1 MSRKEYSAG
10 AVKHSFW
17 FMEFRKVVS
26 LRAEG
31 KSWDEIQMINEN
43 ENIFGAP
50 TSLRSNQIWSTVS
63 GRVKTLDDSFY
74 PVFQSCDVAA
84 QKLYAL
90 VAAMAYDTLFAEFI
104 YETVREKMIIGIY
117 ELSDSDIRIFFKNKQ
132 EQDDKVARWTEATLK
147 RLGACYKTML
157 FEAGMTDKTRAARKI
172 LKPVMDPEMERWLM
186 DHGMEYYVKAL
197 TGVR

>member
-63 GRVKTLDDSFY
+63 GRVRCLDDSFY